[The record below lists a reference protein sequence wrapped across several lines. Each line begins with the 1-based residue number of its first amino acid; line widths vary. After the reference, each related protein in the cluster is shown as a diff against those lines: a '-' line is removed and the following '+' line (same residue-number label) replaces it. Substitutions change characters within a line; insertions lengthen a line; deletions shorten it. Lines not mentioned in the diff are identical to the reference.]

1 MTRHSGSCWHCSDF
15 AAASAYLFKAEERKG
30 FYLKQSVRLRICGA
44 CIGSS
49 TTCVGIR
56 NIAVLLM
63 KILRLRAR
71 RNSSGNTFVKRK
83 KDQVRSVRYGRSIR
97 QRLLTFLPFIPR
109 GDSYNG

>member
-1 MTRHSGSCWHCSDF
+1 MTRRLGGCLHYSSSV
-15 AAASAYLFKAEERKG
+15 AASAYLFKAEEQKG
-30 FYLKQSVRLRICGA
+30 FWLKQSVRPQTCGA

-56 NIAVLLM
+56 NIAILLM

-71 RNSSGNTFVKRK
+71 RNSSENILVNRK

-97 QRLLTFLPFIPR
+97 QRLLTFLLFTPL